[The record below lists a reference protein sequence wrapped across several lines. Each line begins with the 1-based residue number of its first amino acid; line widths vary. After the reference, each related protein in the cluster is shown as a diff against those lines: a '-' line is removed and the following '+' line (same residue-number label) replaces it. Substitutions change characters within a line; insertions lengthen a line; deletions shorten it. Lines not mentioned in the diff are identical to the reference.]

1 MTRFGWVTATYLA
14 SVAIGLTAFLDPP
27 PALIWNASPSVPIG
41 LFTVHPAGELEVA
54 DLVAVAPPDDLA
66 ALLAE
71 RGYLPRGVPMLKRV
85 LGLPGQAVCRTGS
98 TITVD
103 GIDMGAALDRDS
115 AGRDLPVWHG
125 CRVIA
130 PGEIF
135 LMNWQSAD
143 SFDGRYVGPLPVTTI
158 IGRALPLWTDEEGDG
173 RYEWRAPTR

>member
-1 MTRFGWVTATYLA
+1 MTRFTWAMSTYLA
-14 SVAIGLTAFLDPP
+14 SVAIGVTALLDPP
-27 PALIWNASPSVPIG
+27 QALIWNASPSVPIG
-41 LFTVHPAGELEVA
+41 LFTVHPASALEVA
-54 DLVAVAPPDDLA
+54 DLVAVMPPDALA

-85 LGLPGQAVCRTGS
+85 LGLAGQEVCRIDR

-103 GIDMGAALDRDS
+103 GITMGAVLDRDS
-115 AGRDLPVWHG
+115 QGRDLPAWHG

-143 SFDGRYVGPLPVTTI
+143 SFDGRYFGPLPVTAI
-158 IGRALPLWTDEEGDG
+158 IGQALPFWTDEEGDG
-173 RYEWRAPTR
+173 RYQWRAPTR